1 MSKLE
6 NQSQQLE
13 VNADGFEKGLNPIT
27 NRYLNSKFQRLSN
40 SDSLD
45 KIDLRHMCENVYNIS
60 ISYLFIYVLNRLS
73 PSYKH

>member
-45 KIDLRHMCENVYNIS
+45 KIDLRHMCENVYIYIYS
-60 ISYLFIYVLNRLS
+60 ISSISNLYF
-73 PSYKH
+73 K